1 MPETQCKQLLT
12 EARKNDTPLLI
23 YCSMLFENIFLA
35 ECNFVC
41 QINQI
46 LRVIVEES
54 VHNIRN
60 DQCTLMTIDLCE
72 DDFQ

>member
-1 MPETQCKQLLT
+1 MI
-12 EARKNDTPLLI
+12 RR
-23 YCSMLFENIFLA
+23 YLFIVACRLKIFSWRNVIL
-35 ECNFVC
+35 C

-72 DDFQ
+72 DDFQFYLQL